1 MTTKEIVKLQS
12 LLSKMKP
19 GPYEYWATDSND
31 MIAAEC
37 KDGKGNLIA
46 ALPGITSLPKEFTAI
61 TALLNAAPELI
72 KLALLAKLAE
82 SESGQNAK
90 DVAVGRERHAAE
102 AGNST
107 PT

>member
-82 SESGQNAK
+82 SESGQN
-90 DVAVGRERHAAE
+90 V
-102 AGNST
+102 
-107 PT
+107 